1 MRMSLYLIGIDDTD
15 IETSRGTGQLARRL
29 VVEAVSRGATHRGIT
44 RHQFLVDPQ
53 IPYTRRNRGVC
64 IAIDWP
70 GAIPELEFAIELL
83 AEWSADGSDPGIC
96 IAAADTVPEQIIEF
110 GRRAS
115 REVLK
120 MQNAIA
126 LAALARITLRTLGG
140 TGQGI
145 IGALSCVG
153 LRAGGNDGRFVDLP
167 GLRDL
172 GPRVSIDDL
181 SRIGIEVQHE
191 MTAGARADVG
201 IETLG
206 WIRPR
211 LVGGRPVLPVIWS
224 SEHDAWIP
232 LDQKRIHTLD

>member
-1 MRMSLYLIGIDDTD
+1 MALYFIGIDDTD
-15 IETSRGTGQLARRL
+15 IETSPGTGQLARRL

-64 IAIDWP
+64 IAIEWP
-70 GAIPELEFAIELL
+70 ESIRELEFAIDLI

-96 IAAADTVPEQIIEF
+96 IATAGSVPRQIIDY
-110 GRRAS
+110 GRRAT

-120 MQNAIA
+120 MQDAIA
-126 LAALARITLRTLGG
+126 LAAMARITLRPLGG

-153 LRAGGNDGRFVDLP
+153 LRASGDDGRFVDLP

-172 GPRVSIDDL
+172 GAHVSIDDL

-191 MTAGARADVG
+191 MTPGARADAG

-206 WIRPR
+206 WVRPR
-211 LVGGRPVLPVIWS
+211 LIGGRPVLPVSWS

-232 LDQKRIHTLD
+232 LDQKRTRALE